1 RYSPTGT
8 LARGVVATRKCR
20 INRNFRF
27 SSQQPHTIY
36 PARESRA
43 LFFLWLGPGLGTRV
57 PSAPT
62 RVPKLLTTA
71 FPSGFVRHPSL
82 RCWSGSISRLPQP
95 RLSRRK
101 RQPSD
106 PPEHTAKQPFRQMAL
121 RQQQPIIAGMFH
133 QPSTRLHQP
142 LLQAGQRPVLDLL
155 GQRQPPP
162 QIAQVVSQHT
172 QSQPYLV

>member
-71 FPSGFVRHPSL
+71 FPSGFVR
-82 RCWSGSISRLPQP
+82 
-95 RLSRRK
+95 
-101 RQPSD
+101 
-106 PPEHTAKQPFRQMAL
+106 
-121 RQQQPIIAGMFH
+121 
-133 QPSTRLHQP
+133 
-142 LLQAGQRPVLDLL
+142 
-155 GQRQPPP
+155 PPP
-162 QIAQVVSQHT
+162 FAVGLDRFPGSHSLGYPAGSDSPAIRRSILPNNRFVSWL
-172 QSQPYLV
+172 SANSS